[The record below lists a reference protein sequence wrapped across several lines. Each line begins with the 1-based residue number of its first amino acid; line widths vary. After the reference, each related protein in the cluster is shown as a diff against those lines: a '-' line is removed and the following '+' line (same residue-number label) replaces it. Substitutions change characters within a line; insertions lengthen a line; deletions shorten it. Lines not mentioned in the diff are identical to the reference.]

1 MEANYR
7 LVNKR
12 THSFFNIKGYPEKS
26 SVDTPPYKI
35 SFCASKKIYHCTYDI
50 HRCAYSTNPKPNV
63 RQGKIVI
70 TIITNIQS
78 AILTGASVYRHPLQ

>member
-1 MEANYR
+1 MEANYW
-7 LVNKR
+7 LVKR
-12 THSFFNIKGYPEKS
+12 THSFFSIKGYPEKS

-35 SFCASKKIYHCTYDI
+35 SFCASKKITIVLMTYI
-50 HRCAYSTNPKPNV
+50 GVHNPKPNV

-78 AILTGASVYRHPLQ
+78 AILTGAIVYRHPLQ